1 MSYILDALKK
11 SDQERKQGDVPN
23 LQTVHVAVT
32 PEQKSAW
39 PMYALILFL
48 LMSLAFVIGIVIS
61 EKREVGLVLD
71 GKQARPP
78 IEYVQNEANETKA
91 VIEEKKK
98 ASVEPEPVIV
108 KEKIAEIVPVLA
120 GVNRSPSIKDSA
132 INEIA
137 YLHELD
143 DYQQQLIPE
152 MSFAGHVYSS
162 VVTSRSVIIN
172 DRSMSEGES
181 LMEGMVVE
189 QITSNGVVF
198 RFNDMLFRVDVL
210 QDWSFE

>member
-23 LQTVHVAVT
+23 LQTVHLAVV

-48 LMSLAFVIGIVIS
+48 LMSLAFVIGVLIS
-61 EKREVGLVLD
+61 EKNELGLMDEKNMPQLPVASV
-71 GKQARPP
+71 Q
-78 IEYVQNEANETKA
+78 IEAKA
-91 VIEEKKK
+91 VEEKK
-98 ASVEPEPVIV
+98 
-108 KEKIAEIVPVLA
+108 IVPVEFESAVRQEKTEITPALP
-120 GVNRSPSIKDSA
+120 GVNQSKSLQDTEVS
-132 INEIA
+132 EIA
-137 YLHELD
+137 YLHELH

-162 VVTSRSVIIN
+162 AATSRSVIIN
-172 DRSMSEGES
+172 GRDMSEGES
-181 LMEGMVVE
+181 LMQGLVVE
-189 QITSNGVVF
+189 KITSNGVVF
-198 RFNDMLFRVDVL
+198 RFNDLLFRVDVL